1 MRVKLFPSLLL
12 SKFINK
18 QVDKSETGPYL
29 LRSYMQLKEGDK
41 FVNFWVPVL
50 VRIGLKTSS

>member
-1 MRVKLFPSLLL
+1 MLL

-18 QVDKSETGPYL
+18 QVDKRVTGPYL
-29 LRSYMQLKEGDK
+29 LRSHMQLKEGDK
-41 FVNFWVPVL
+41 FINFWVPVL